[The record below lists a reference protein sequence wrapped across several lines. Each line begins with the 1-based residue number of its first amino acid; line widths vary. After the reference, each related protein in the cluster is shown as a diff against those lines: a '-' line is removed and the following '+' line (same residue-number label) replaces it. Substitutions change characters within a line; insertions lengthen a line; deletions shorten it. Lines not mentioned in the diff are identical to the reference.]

1 MKFTFVDP
9 PSSVLISGNA
19 FTASD
24 LALDATACFTGLLMQ
39 CSSCNAG
46 ISVVYCRKYQLHG
59 ITGRSMSNGASQAV
73 ASYWLVFLAN

>member
-1 MKFTFVDP
+1 MQF
-9 PSSVLISGNA
+9 
-19 FTASD
+19 
-24 LALDATACFTGLLMQ
+24 MQ